1 METSFQYE
9 HILAHG
15 CKNIGNK
22 TINEGTG
29 ALKNPGI
36 GTVYLM
42 VMIYVK
48 ELKNQGVVAAYK
60 AGWSKT
66 ADWICKYTQILGKGG
81 VGASEKRRSG
91 IGIDYLMVMIYVMEI
106 RIQGG
111 VESYKATSSKT
122 ADLICKYTQI

>member
-1 METSFQYE
+1 LKATLVDDCKWQAFLSRMETSFQYE

-48 ELKNQGVVAAYK
+48 EFKNQGVVAAYK
-60 AGWSKT
+60 AG
-66 ADWICKYTQILGKGG
+66 
-81 VGASEKRRSG
+81 
-91 IGIDYLMVMIYVMEI
+91 
-106 RIQGG
+106 
-111 VESYKATSSKT
+111 SSKT
-122 ADLICKYTQI
+122 AD